1 MPKQEIKTSQ
11 APTPL
16 GPYSQGIR
24 SGNLVFVAGQVGIDP
39 RREKPSAAAS
49 SKQGVQTLE
58 NVKAVLAEGGATL
71 DDVVKVTVH
80 VADIA
85 TFAEF
90 NGVYETYFAEPRP
103 VRTTVESGIP
113 GGFLVEIDVIAD
125 TG

>member
-1 MPKQEIKTSQ
+1 MPKQEIKTAH

-39 RREKPSAAAS
+39 S
-49 SKQGVQTLE
+49 SGDVVSGGVVEQGAQTLE
-58 NVKAVLAEGGATL
+58 NVKAILAEAGATM

-85 TFAEF
+85 TFGEF
-90 NGVYETYFAEPRP
+90 NGVYERYFAEPRP